1 MVQIWER
8 CKPLRLI
15 SPVNIDHA
23 MFIWKSIPDLSFSK
37 NLSRY
42 QNSEMLSSLNVI
54 ALSNLCMYIIRS
66 LQVWHRLESLF
77 FCKID
82 FTLLLIQRIIRMC
95 DVQYWKSNNICNIW
109 KIKEKLK
116 ILMTCD
122 DLSFI
127 NTRQKTLKPSEKV
140 FQFPGWMRKNFMPGN
155 CSWRASAET
164 WDASCFIEKHIFSEL
179 NRCIFQISLQYIKLV
194 IPKILFILVLC
205 NFNFYFKL
213 RDPPPPKR

>member
-1 MVQIWER
+1 
-8 CKPLRLI
+8 
-15 SPVNIDHA
+15 
-23 MFIWKSIPDLSFSK
+23 
-37 NLSRY
+37 
-42 QNSEMLSSLNVI
+42 
-54 ALSNLCMYIIRS
+54 
-66 LQVWHRLESLF
+66 
-77 FCKID
+77 
-82 FTLLLIQRIIRMC
+82 MC

-179 NRCIFQISLQYIKLV
+179 NRCIFQISLKYIKLV

-213 RDPPPPKR
+213 RDPPSPPPTQKNKFLTLKFLIPPKLEKYGINKAWQTLFGQTFCQHNL